1 MLYGILSVALLPH
14 EKLGGLLYR
23 LLGKVH
29 LELFLLALVP
39 SRDHLLR
46 DERRTDQELLV
57 FVNLGEGELL
67 VFVEVHEILFYSGEL
82 DEADGLDSEIVL
94 FLINQKLDCPHSVV
108 CICSSLFKAC
118 LFDISFSTT
127 YARTGSGVGFC

>member
-1 MLYGILSVALLPH
+1 VLYGILSVALLPH

-23 LLGKVH
+23 LLGEVH

-46 DERRTDQELLV
+46 DERRTDEELLV

-67 VFVEVHEILFYSGEL
+67 VFVEVHEIFFYSGEL

-94 FLINQKLDCPHSVV
+94 FLVNQ
-108 CICSSLFKAC
+108 
-118 LFDISFSTT
+118 
-127 YARTGSGVGFC
+127 